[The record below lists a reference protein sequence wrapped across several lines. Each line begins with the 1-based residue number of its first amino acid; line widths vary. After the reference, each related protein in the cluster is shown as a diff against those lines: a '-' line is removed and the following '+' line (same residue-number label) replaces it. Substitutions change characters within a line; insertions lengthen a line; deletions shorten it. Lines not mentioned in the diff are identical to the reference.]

1 MMQDLTG
8 QVALITGGGSGLG
21 AALCAVLGE
30 AGMRVV
36 AADVAVSR
44 AEEVAAA
51 VRAAGGQAMA
61 LALDV
66 ADAEAAVR
74 AVEQVAQTYDRL
86 DVLIN
91 SAGIDVTQSVTDL
104 TQADFDRV
112 IAVNLRGPF
121 ALMKAVWPIMARQGR
136 GHIVNITSTAAKRSW
151 ANAAAYHASKWGLL
165 GMSHGLHV
173 EGRQAGIKVTA
184 VVNAGMRT
192 PFIFDRFPDTPPEVL
207 QDPKD
212 VAETVRFILSQ
223 PADVVIPEV
232 MVMSTKET
240 SWP

>member
-1 MMQDLTG
+1 MQDLKG

-36 AADVAVSR
+36 AADIAVAR

-61 LALDV
+61 LALNV
-66 ADAEAAVR
+66 ADAEAASS
-74 AVEQVAQTYDRL
+74 AVEQVVQGYDRL

-104 TQADFDRV
+104 AQADFDRV

-121 ALMKAVWPIMARQGR
+121 ALMKAAWPIMARQGR

-173 EGRQAGIKVTA
+173 EGRQVGIKVTA